1 MRSDCECKE
10 FRVDG
15 EFHKILQAVTLDT
28 IEILGFT
35 ISVLEIYLLSSVFRS
50 RQRLQYALLVM
61 HHPITS
67 LSHYPVVIEY
77 S

>member
-1 MRSDCECKE
+1 MNIEIRLECKE

-15 EFHKILQAVTLDT
+15 EFHKYCKPWTLDT

-50 RQRLQYALLVM
+50 RQRLQYAILVT
-61 HHPITS
+61 IS
-67 LSHYPVVIEY
+67 IADANGFIKDE
-77 S
+77 